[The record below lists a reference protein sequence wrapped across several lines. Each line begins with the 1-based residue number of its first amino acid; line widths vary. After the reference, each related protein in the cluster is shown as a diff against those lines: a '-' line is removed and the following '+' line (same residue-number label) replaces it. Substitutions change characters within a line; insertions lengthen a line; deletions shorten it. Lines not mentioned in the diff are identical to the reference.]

1 MSHLPSLD
9 VSKCKYAYFFLHPLN
24 PSRFLLAVMLGGWAA
39 TGMAVSLG
47 RSQGLALVGRAL
59 DISIQA
65 VLDGSESS
73 ANACLGA
80 EVFYA
85 DNRVENSRVR
95 VSLEKTGPGQE
106 ALIHVRASAV
116 VDEPVVTVLV
126 RAGCGSPMERR
137 YVLLA
142 DPASQQASA
151 VPAIPPVPS
160 RERGAA
166 LPTPVD
172 APFVLADVKPR
183 VLTGRLRQQAARIA
197 DQAAP
202 VQARAAVRAPVR
214 PAARLTL
221 DPLDLTLELPP
232 QLRASRDLLSLP
244 AASAEQRAMAAARW
258 KALTAEPDDVLREAG
273 RMNAMESELRR
284 LSTETRINREALTT
298 LQDQLQRQHDARVW
312 IYACIAVLGLALL
325 SSAYV
330 WRRRRAA
337 FVSDVP
343 DGPWWRRKN
352 PSEMNWFARGAYAN
366 GHADSFPADSDL
378 LYLAPQD
385 REEGGQRK
393 AGVPLQPAPKAP
405 AGPLPPVA
413 RRDRVDFALSMP
425 HTPRAVKA
433 EELFDVQHQA
443 EFFISIGKHEQAV
456 AVLRSHISEEVQTS
470 ALVYLDLFSLY
481 HQLKRREDFEGLRV
495 EFNRLFNADLPAFE
509 SYSGTG
515 PGLEAYPAALS
526 RIVSLWPT
534 PKVLEVIEESVF
546 RKPGSRAEAFGLEA
560 YRELLFLYGIA
571 KEIVQS
577 QPAAAE
583 SLLDFDLP
591 SLPAADPTALAHR
604 GGPGEV
610 AGRTEIQP
618 LSAACGDDR
627 EVALPYLRAPSVLDI
642 DLSTLGMDG
651 PILMAELPFGLALAP
666 KTPVP
671 AALTDGFGDVN
682 LIDFKVSGSSPS
694 PATLARPP
702 KS

>member
-1 MSHLPSLD
+1 MNL
-9 VSKCKYAYFFLHPLN
+9 
-24 PSRFLLAVMLGGWAA
+24 SRFLLAVMLGSWAG

-47 RSQGLALVGRAL
+47 RSQGPALVGRAL

-73 ANACLGA
+73 ATACLGA
-80 EVFYA
+80 DVFYA

-95 VSLEKTGPGQE
+95 VSLEKTGSGQE
-106 ALIHVRASAV
+106 ALIRVRASSV

-126 RAGCGSPMERR
+126 RAGCGSPIEKR

-142 DPASQQASA
+142 DLAPPQASA
-151 VPAIPPVPS
+151 APANPPAPS
-160 RERGAA
+160 RERVAA

-172 APFVLADVKPR
+172 APPVLSDVKQRP
-183 VLTGRLRQQAARIA
+183 VTGRLQPQGARSAQAGPA
-197 DQAAP
+197 
-202 VQARAAVRAPVR
+202 QARTAVRAPVK
-214 PAARLTL
+214 PVARLTL
-221 DPLDLTLELPP
+221 EPLDLSLEFPP
-232 QLRASRDLLSLP
+232 QLKVSRDLLSLP
-244 AASAEQRAMAAARW
+244 AASAEQRAMAAAMW
-258 KALTAEPDDVLREAG
+258 KALTAEPGDVLRDVG
-273 RMNAMESELRR
+273 KMNAMESDLRR
-284 LSTETRINREALTT
+284 LSAETRINREALAA
-298 LQDQLQRQHDARVW
+298 LQGQLQQQHNARVW
-312 IYACIAVLGLALL
+312 LYAGIAGLILALL
-325 SSAYV
+325 TAAYV
-330 WRRRRAA
+330 WRRRGAGFGTDDA
-337 FVSDVP
+337 G
-343 DGPWWRRKN
+343 GPWWRRKN
-352 PSEMNWFARGAYAN
+352 PGEMNWFAQDTGAYAN
-366 GHADSFPADSDL
+366 DHADSFPADSDL
-378 LYLAPQD
+378 LYLASQD
-385 REEGGQRK
+385 REEGARRK
-393 AGVPLQPAPKAP
+393 GGTPLQPAPRAP
-405 AGPLPPVA
+405 AGPPAPMS

-481 HQLKRREDFEGLRV
+481 HQLKRREDFEGLRA

-515 PGLEAYPAALS
+515 PGLEAYQAALS

-546 RKPGSRAEAFGLEA
+546 RKPGASAEAFGLEA

-577 QPAAAE
+577 QPAEGE

-591 SLPAADPTALAHR
+591 SLPAAAADPTGRVHQ
-604 GGPGEV
+604 GGSGELG
-610 AGRTEIQP
+610 GRTAIQP
-618 LSAACGDDR
+618 LSAACGGER
-627 EVALPYLRAPSVLDI
+627 EVAFPYLHAEAVLDI
-642 DLSTLGMDG
+642 DLGTLEKDG
-651 PILMAELPFGLALAP
+651 PIPTAGLPAGLAPAL

-671 AALTDGFGDVN
+671 AALTDGFGDFN
-682 LIDFKVSGSSPS
+682 LIDFEVSGSSPS
-694 PATLARPP
+694 PAAAVRPA

>member
-1 MSHLPSLD
+1 
-9 VSKCKYAYFFLHPLN
+9 
-24 PSRFLLAVMLGGWAA
+24 MLGGWAA

-47 RSQGLALVGRAL
+47 RSQGPALVGRAL

-73 ANACLGA
+73 ANACLVA

-106 ALIHVRASAV
+106 VLIRVRASAV

-126 RAGCGSPMERR
+126 RAGCGSPIERR

-142 DPASQQASA
+142 DPAPQQASA
-151 VPAIPPVPS
+151 ALANPPVPS

-172 APFVLADVKPR
+172 APPVLADVKPR
-183 VLTGRLRQQAARIA
+183 PVTGRLRQQAARSA

-221 DPLDLTLELPP
+221 EPLDLTLELPP
-232 QLRASRDLLSLP
+232 QLKASRDLLSLP
-244 AASAEQRAMAAARW
+244 VASAEQRAMAAATW
-258 KALTAEPDDVLREAG
+258 KALTAEPGDVLRDAG
-273 RMNAMESELRR
+273 KMTAMELDLQR
-284 LSTETRINREALTT
+284 LSAETRINREALAT
-298 LQDQLQRQHDARVW
+298 LQGQLQQQHDARIW
-312 IYACIAVLGLALL
+312 IYAGIAGLSLALL
-325 SSAYV
+325 TAAYV

-337 FVSDVP
+337 FVSDDP

-352 PSEMNWFARGAYAN
+352 PSERNWFARDTGANARD
-366 GHADSFPADSDL
+366 HADSFPADSDL
-378 LYLAPQD
+378 LYLASQD
-385 REEGGQRK
+385 REEGAQRK
-393 AGVPLQPAPKAP
+393 GGTPLQPAPRAA
-405 AGPLPPVA
+405 AGPLPPVS
-413 RRDRVDFALSMP
+413 RRDRVDFSLSMP

-433 EELFDVQHQA
+433 EELFDVRHQA

-495 EFNRLFNADLPAFE
+495 EFNRLFTADLPPFE

-515 PGLEAYPAALS
+515 PGLEAYQAVLS

-577 QPAAAE
+577 QPAAGE

-591 SLPAADPTALAHR
+591 SLPAADPTGLAQR

-610 AGRTEIQP
+610 AGRTAIQP
-618 LSAACGDDR
+618 LSAACGDDQ
-627 EVALPYLRAPSVLDI
+627 VAFPYLGEAAVLDI
-642 DLSTLGMDG
+642 DLGTLGMDG
-651 PILMAELPFGLALAP
+651 PILTAGLPAGLALAP

-671 AALTDGFGDVN
+671 AALTDGFGDFN
-682 LIDFKVSGSSPS
+682 LIDFEVSGPSPS
-694 PATLARPP
+694 PATSVRPA

>member
-1 MSHLPSLD
+1 
-9 VSKCKYAYFFLHPLN
+9 
-24 PSRFLLAVMLGGWAA
+24 MLGGWAA

-47 RSQGLALVGRAL
+47 RSQGPALVGRAL

-65 VLDGSESS
+65 MLDGSENF

-95 VSLEKTGPGQE
+95 VFLEKTGPGQQ
-106 ALIHVRASAV
+106 ALIRVRASAV

-126 RAGCGSPMERR
+126 RAGCGSPMEKR

-142 DPASQQASA
+142 DLAPQQASA
-151 VPAIPPVPS
+151 APASPSVPS
-160 RERGAA
+160 RERVAA

-172 APFVLADVKPR
+172 APVVLADGKQRPVTARPQPQGVRSATPGAPAQTR
-183 VLTGRLRQQAARIA
+183 V
-197 DQAAP
+197 
-202 VQARAAVRAPVR
+202 AVRAPVK
-214 PAARLTL
+214 PVARLTL
-221 DPLDLTLELPP
+221 EPLDLTLELPP
-232 QLRASRDLLSLP
+232 QLRVSRDLLSLP
-244 AASAEQRAMAAARW
+244 TASAEQRAMAAAMW
-258 KALTAEPDDVLREAG
+258 KALTAEPVDVLRDAG
-273 RMNAMESELRR
+273 KMNAMESDLRR
-284 LSTETRINREALTT
+284 LSAETRINREALAT
-298 LQDQLQRQHDARVW
+298 LQGQLQQQHDARVW
-312 IYACIAVLGLALL
+312 LYAFIAGLILALL
-325 SSAYV
+325 TAAYA
-330 WRRRRAA
+330 WRRRRVA
-337 FVSDVP
+337 FGANYP

-352 PSEMNWFARGAYAN
+352 AGEMNWFARDTGAYAN
-366 GHADSFPADSDL
+366 DHADSFPADSDL
-378 LYLAPQD
+378 LYLASQD
-385 REEGGQRK
+385 REEGAQRK
-393 AGVPLQPAPKAP
+393 GDTPLQPAPKAP
-405 AGPLPPVA
+405 AYPPPPVS
-413 RRDRVDFALSMP
+413 RRDRLDFALSMP

-456 AVLRSHISEEVQTS
+456 AVLHSHISEEVQTS

-481 HQLKRREDFEGLRV
+481 HQLKRREDFERLRV
-495 EFNRLFNADLPAFE
+495 EFDRLFNADLPPFE

-515 PGLEAYPAALS
+515 PGLEAYQAALS

-577 QPAAAE
+577 QPQHAAGE

-591 SLPAADPTALAHR
+591 SLPAADPTGLAR
-604 GGPGEV
+604 QGGSGELVGRRAIQLLSATCDDDHEV
-610 AGRTEIQP
+610 AFP
-618 LSAACGDDR
+618 C
-627 EVALPYLRAPSVLDI
+627 LRAEAVLDI
-642 DLSTLGMDG
+642 DLSMLEMDG
-651 PILMAELPFGLALAP
+651 PILTAGLPAGLAPAP

-671 AALTDGFGDVN
+671 AALTDGFGDFN
-682 LIDFKVSGSSPS
+682 LIDFEVSGSSPS
-694 PATLARPP
+694 PSPAAAVRSV